1 MNSHKSDELI
11 AKASEVEC
19 LWDKQT
25 PYEDILNCVE
35 KHSFGEM
42 NEFYYEFKVNGPGKQ
57 PYSHKTIL
65 QKLKRYKC
73 PSILVQDSNF
83 QNSVASINSSR
94 LYNTIKIF
102 ARRQYCEEKKIQPQ
116 QGIEFIREISS
127 ILLDFHMG
135 TVSGEFKV
143 CDFYNENDIDW
154 APKCFNYYLTWM
166 HFLHPSYYTKY
177 LTREDILG
185 MPAQEI
191 QEWENGIIQVQMFD
205 HPFNYDTPENRQII
219 VEASEYLNERH
230 RIFRASQK
238 NQ

>member
-1 MNSHKSDELI
+1 MGKRRLDKLI
-11 AKASEVEC
+11 TEALEVEC

-42 NEFYYEFKVNGPGKQ
+42 NEFYYEFKANGTEKQ

-65 QKLKRYKC
+65 QKLKRYKR
-73 PSILVQDSNF
+73 PSILIQDSDS

-102 ARRQYCEEKKIQPQ
+102 ARRQYCEDKNIQPQ
-116 QGIEFIREISS
+116 QAIEFIREISS
-127 ILLDFHMG
+127 ILPNFHKG
-135 TVSGEFKV
+135 LISGEFKV
-143 CDFYNENDIDW
+143 CDFYNENDINW
-154 APKCFNYYLTWM
+154 IIPNCFSSFLTWM

-205 HPFNYDTPENRQII
+205 HPFNYDAPENRQII

-230 RIFRASQK
+230 RVFRESQK
-238 NQ
+238 E